1 MEDVSQAYMDFT
13 ITEEVYGSTRTIPL
27 VEGGED
33 MDVTN
38 DNVRDYVQAL
48 VKYHMLNSIK
58 DQLSEFLQGF
68 YDVIPQPLLSIFDHR
83 EIELVLCGLPNIDKA
98 DWRKNT
104 LYAGMYEAKGDA
116 HKVIGWF
123 WKLVNELE
131 DADAARLLQFSTG
144 TARVPVQGFKLLQG
158 RDGDVSGG
166 WWVWWVLWVWWGWAD
181 RFFFIFYLFYLQV
194 RKFTITSVK
203 LKDSVYPKAHT
214 CFNRIEL
221 PLYKDYKQCKRYVTD
236 AVSRWW
242 RHVVAIVAI
251 VVVDDN

>member
-1 MEDVSQAYMDFT
+1 MIWKSWTQTWSRVWCVVVGGVGGVGDVVVHFCLLTFSLSPFLPFSLSKVQLLEMEDVSQAYMDFT

-166 WWVWWVLWVWWGWAD
+166 WWVW
-181 RFFFIFYLFYLQV
+181 
-194 RKFTITSVK
+194 
-203 LKDSVYPKAHT
+203 
-214 CFNRIEL
+214 
-221 PLYKDYKQCKRYVTD
+221 
-236 AVSRWW
+236 
-242 RHVVAIVAI
+242 
-251 VVVDDN
+251 